1 MPGSDFLESYSGQ
14 TTDELIALEGRYRI
28 DSIVLA
34 FEQALQAKLDR
45 EPISDEERLILAVEA
60 LEREVNNGGYHQ
72 FLVNSSSEYADVI
85 VEALRRIDCPR
96 TAAITE
102 QALAAIQFTAGMPP
116 ADIAEFVMDRY
127 DDFAEVLGKC
137 DERYYGGDEPIADR
151 LFQWIKHNRAKIRIG
166 GK

>member
-1 MPGSDFLESYSGQ
+1 MPGSEFLESYDGQ
-14 TTDELIALEGRYRI
+14 SADELIALEDRYRV

-34 FEQALQAKLDR
+34 FEQALQAKLER
-45 EPISDEERLILAVEA
+45 EPISEDERVILAVEA

-72 FLVNSSSEYADVI
+72 FLINSSSEHADVI
-85 VEALRRIDCPR
+85 VEALRRIDCPE

-102 QALAAIQFTAGMPP
+102 QALAAIRFTAGMAP

-137 DERYYGGDEPIADR
+137 DERYYGNDEPIAER
-151 LFQWIKHNRAKIRIG
+151 LFQWIKLNRAKIRIG

>member
-1 MPGSDFLESYSGQ
+1 MSDSDFLESYDGQ
-14 TTDELIALEGRYRI
+14 SADELIALEGRYRI

-34 FEQALQAKLDR
+34 FEQAVQAKLER
-45 EPISDEERLILAVEA
+45 EPLADEERVILAVEA

-72 FLVNSSSEYADVI
+72 FLVNSSSEHADVI
-85 VEALRRIDCPR
+85 VEALRRIDCPK

-102 QALAAIQFTAGMPP
+102 QALAAIQFTAGMAPG
-116 ADIAEFVMDRY
+116 DIAEFVMDRY
-127 DDFAEVLGKC
+127 DDFAQVLGKC
-137 DERYYGGDEPIADR
+137 DERYYDNDEPIADR